1 VASTSMTSERTAQR
15 WLDELGRALEQG
27 DFDAIDELFLSDGY
41 WRDLLALTWDFRT
54 LHGPEKI
61 KQVLAERLQDAGFS
75 AFALADGLTR
85 AVLREPAPEMRFV
98 EAFFDFET
106 RLAHGRGV
114 ARLKRDSDGEW
125 RAWTFLTQVTEL
137 KGHELLIGSRRP
149 LGHSPASDSETR
161 QNWRDRRSQEQQFN
175 DTDPEVVIVGAG
187 QGGLAVAA
195 TLKLLGIETLVIEKN
210 ERVGDNWRK
219 RYDSLVL
226 HDPVWADH
234 MPFLPFPE
242 SWPVYTPKD
251 KLASWFEHYAEAM
264 ELNVWTGV
272 QLLDGAYDD
281 DSGRWTLHVHPKDAR
296 TRELHPAHVVLA
308 TGTLDAPVIPE
319 FDGMESYRGVLRHS
333 ADHPGGEDWS
343 GRRAVVIGACVSG
356 HDIAQDLHEYG
367 AEVTMVQR
375 SSTYVLS
382 QEHGIPAIFG
392 QLYYEGGP
400 PLEEADLLN
409 VGTPWHVVLELHKGV
424 TQMIAE
430 QDRELL
436 SGLEAAGFKLDY
448 GIDGGGLMS
457 KALRRS
463 GGFYIDVGCSQ
474 LIVDGKIA
482 VRNSAIERFTET
494 GVVLEDGTQL
504 DADVIVMATGY
515 TGMRDTARRLF
526 GDELGDRVRDVWNLD
541 EEGELRTIWRESGH
555 PGFWFMGGPLAM
567 TRVYGPLLALQIKAV
582 HAGLIEHPSASRAG
596 DSQPNRTRTLP
607 TFSPVS

>member
-1 VASTSMTSERTAQR
+1 MSTATVTTEQTAQL
-15 WLDELGRALEQG
+15 WLDELARALEQG
-27 DFDAIDELFLSDGY
+27 DLDAIDGLFLTDGY
-41 WRDLLALTWDFRT
+41 WRDLLALTWDIRT

-61 KQVLAERLQDAGFS
+61 KQVLSERLDDTAFSGFTVS
-75 AFALADGLTR
+75 EDLSR
-85 AVLREPAPEMRFV
+85 PILREAAPDLTYI

-106 RLAHGRGV
+106 RLALGRG
-114 ARLKRDSDGEW
+114 ALRLKRDADGEW
-125 RAWTFLTQVTEL
+125 RAWTLLTQVREL
-137 KGHELLIGSRRP
+137 KGHELLVGPRRP
-149 LGHSPASDSETR
+149 LGHSPTSDSETR
-161 QNWRDRRSQEQQFN
+161 QNWRDRRSQDEQFA
-175 DTDPEVVIVGAG
+175 DADPEVVIIGAG

-195 TLKLLGIETLVIEKN
+195 TLKLLGIDALVIEKN

-234 MPFLPFPE
+234 LPFLPFPE

-251 KLASWFEHYAEAM
+251 KLAGWFEHYADAM
-264 ELNVWTGV
+264 ELNVWTGA
-272 QLLDGAYDD
+272 QLLDGSYDD

-308 TGTLDAPVIPE
+308 TGTLDAPIVPA
-319 FDGMESYRGVLRHS
+319 FKDMERYRGVLRHS

-343 GRRAVVIGACVSG
+343 GRRAVVIGACVSA

-367 AEVTMVQR
+367 AKVTMVQR

-409 VGTPWHVVLELHKGV
+409 VSTPWPLVLEIHKGV
-424 TQMIAE
+424 TQAIAE
-430 QDRELL
+430 KDRELL
-436 SGLEAAGFKLDY
+436 TGLEAAGFRLDY

-463 GGFYIDVGCSQ
+463 GGFYIDVGCSR
-474 LIVDGKIA
+474 LIVEGEIA
-482 VRNSAIERFTET
+482 VRNSGVDHFTET

-526 GDELGDRVRDVWNLD
+526 GDELGDRVKDVWNLD
-541 EEGELRTIWRESGH
+541 EEGELRTIWRDSGH

-567 TRVYGPLLALQIKAV
+567 TRVYGPLLGLQIKAI
-582 HAGLIEHPSASRAG
+582 HEGLIEHPSAGTHAPERVA
-596 DSQPNRTRTLP
+596 
-607 TFSPVS
+607 